1 MASKMQS
8 CEMLFQDSVSMAKKS
23 EKSMISTKWN
33 LIASLIA
40 VTILIFGILLTPIY
54 IYSSQMNEKFQSLNK
69 DFKKITNGIEEL
81 KRNEE
86 IIMEKKMDTNKNSFE
101 HYVRV
106 GEFGYFQKLENKMSF
121 RNGQVACNKIHGKI
135 IESDERY
142 GNATSKYILVD
153 FF

>member
-1 MASKMQS
+1 
-8 CEMLFQDSVSMAKKS
+8 
-23 EKSMISTKWN
+23 
-33 LIASLIA
+33 
-40 VTILIFGILLTPIY
+40 
-54 IYSSQMNEKFQSLNK
+54 MNEKFQSLNK

-142 GNATSKYILVD
+142 GNATSK
-153 FF
+153 

>member
-1 MASKMQS
+1 MALKMQS
-8 CEMLFQDSVSMAKKS
+8 CEMLFQ
-23 EKSMISTKWN
+23 EKPIVSTKWN
-33 LIASLIA
+33 SIAMIA
-40 VTILIFGILLTPIY
+40 VTTILIFGILFTPLY
-54 IYSSQMNEKFQSLNK
+54 LYSSQMNEKFQSLNK

-142 GNATSKYILVD
+142 GNATSK
-153 FF
+153 

>member
-1 MASKMQS
+1 MASKLQS
-8 CEMLFQDSVSMAKKS
+8 CETLFQDIVSEKS
-23 EKSMISTKWN
+23 EKPIISTKWN

-142 GNATSKYILVD
+142 GNATSK
-153 FF
+153 